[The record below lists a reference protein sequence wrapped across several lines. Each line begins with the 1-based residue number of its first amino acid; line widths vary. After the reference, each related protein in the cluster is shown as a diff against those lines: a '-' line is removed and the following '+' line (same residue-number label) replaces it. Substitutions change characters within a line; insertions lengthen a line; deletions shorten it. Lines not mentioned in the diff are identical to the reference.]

1 MNRAERRR
9 RQKQGLPIVK
19 EPVLNMKVSD
29 IQQIK
34 TQATNT
40 AADTA
45 FFLMLAIPVM
55 VIHDKYPQLMRR
67 ERLTESREQNASLTS
82 VSICTTVSTKAM
94 SRLMICLSAFG
105 KKKDLV
111 KNQMAVASAQH
122 IIDTGKMKKSDIPG
136 YPINI
141 DDKWYFEGEVLKKT
155 VAQKEDSAK

>member
-67 ERLTESREQNASLTS
+67 EVDGKPRVERFADL
-82 VSICTTVSTKAM
+82 
-94 SRLMICLSAFG
+94 CLDLYDSFNKGYVTLDDLSQCLWEEAG
-105 KKKDLV
+105 IKLEKK
-111 KNQMAVASAQH
+111 
-122 IIDTGKMKKSDIPG
+122 
-136 YPINI
+136 
-141 DDKWYFEGEVLKKT
+141 
-155 VAQKEDSAK
+155 

>member
-67 ERLTESREQNASLTS
+67 EVDGKQRAERFADL
-82 VSICTTVSTKAM
+82 
-94 SRLMICLSAFG
+94 CLDLYDSFNKGYVTLDDLSQCLWEEAG
-105 KKKDLV
+105 IKLEKK
-111 KNQMAVASAQH
+111 
-122 IIDTGKMKKSDIPG
+122 
-136 YPINI
+136 
-141 DDKWYFEGEVLKKT
+141 
-155 VAQKEDSAK
+155 

>member
-45 FFLMLAIPVM
+45 FFPHAGDSC
-55 VIHDKYPQLMRR
+55 H
-67 ERLTESREQNASLTS
+67 
-82 VSICTTVSTKAM
+82 
-94 SRLMICLSAFG
+94 
-105 KKKDLV
+105 
-111 KNQMAVASAQH
+111 
-122 IIDTGKMKKSDIPG
+122 G
-136 YPINI
+136 Y
-141 DDKWYFEGEVLKKT
+141 
-155 VAQKEDSAK
+155 S